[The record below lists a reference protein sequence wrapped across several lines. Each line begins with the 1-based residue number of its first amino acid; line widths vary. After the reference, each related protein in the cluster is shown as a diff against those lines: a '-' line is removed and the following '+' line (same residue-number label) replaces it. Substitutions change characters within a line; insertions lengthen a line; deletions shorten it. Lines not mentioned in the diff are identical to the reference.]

1 MKDKNK
7 YSKKYEKLIKVID
20 CLNCLKNGNKD
31 HTIGYELYRRYIYL
45 KNGVY
50 TIKEQFVENPKT

>member
-20 CLNCLKNGNKD
+20 CLNYLKDGNKD
-31 HTIGYELYRRYIYL
+31 HIICYELYRRYIYL
-45 KNGVY
+45 KDGVY
-50 TIKEQFVENPKT
+50 TIKENLIDKI